1 MKIFDS
7 HFNKNIY
14 VNKKLSIFPVEISS
28 NSKLSI
34 PLNLNFNNFNIEL
47 ICKKQSGDS
56 FLNIS
61 FFKNK
66 ILLKNYKE
74 IIDFSI
80 FNNKKIS
87 CQLPQEADEIL
98 IEKNKGSIGKIIIN
112 RIIISK
118 EENQFIE
125 LYSKVCFIVPYQ
137 LYGGA
142 EVYLENLLKNS
153 PSYMSIDLLINGDSK
168 LKNSVFPNNIKLKNY
183 LNNIYDFLNLN
194 NYDQIIFYNSK
205 KIYNQLLMYKKVN
218 KSIKIYEIYHSDFIW
233 PDAMATV
240 ENRDEINTVFK
251 TSNLVGKNITVK
263 NQIICPPPLD
273 FSRFNFSRKTNKI
286 KNLGFIGRLSPE
298 KNPLLA
304 IDIASKLNIPIL
316 IAGDGPLKSEVVLK
330 VRNGANNIS
339 FLGWQNPLDFYKKI
353 DCLIMTS
360 EMEGLPNVIL
370 EALASGL
377 PVISTD
383 VGGISDV
390 LSNTNSFLF
399 NKNNLNIDNLKNF
412 IDNNVNYN
420 FNNVLKAREY
430 DKEIVCKKFFDEI
443 IKDFVKP
450 IEIMIKNNHT
460 IIDGMLI

>member
-14 VNKKLSIFPVEISS
+14 VNKKISIFPVEISS
-28 NSKLSI
+28 SSKLTI
-34 PLNLNFNNFNIEL
+34 PLNLNSNNFNIEL

-74 IIDFSI
+74 IIDFNI
-80 FNNKKIS
+80 FSNKKIS

-118 EENQFIE
+118 KEDQLVDI
-125 LYSKVCFIVPYQ
+125 YSKICFVVPYQ

-153 PSYMSIDLLINGDSK
+153 PEYMSIDLLINGENK
-168 LKNSVFPNNIKLKNY
+168 IKNSIFPNNIKIKNY

-205 KIYNQLLMYKKVN
+205 KIYNQLLMYKKIN
-218 KSIKIYEIYHSDFIW
+218 KSIKLYEIYHSDFIW
-233 PDAMATV
+233 PDAMSTIDI
-240 ENRDEINTVFK
+240 RDGIDTVFK

-273 FSRFNFSRKTNKI
+273 FSRFNFSRKTGKI
-286 KNLGFIGRLSPE
+286 RNLGFIGRLSPE

-304 IDIASKLNIPIL
+304 IDIANKLKMPL
-316 IAGDGPLKSEVVLK
+316 IMAGDGPLKSEIVLRLK
-330 VRNGANNIS
+330 NDFNNVT

-353 DCLIMTS
+353 DCLILTS
-360 EMEGLPNVIL
+360 EVEGLPNVIL

-377 PVISTD
+377 PIISTD
-383 VGGISDV
+383 VGGIPDV

-412 IDNNVNYN
+412 IENNSNYN
-420 FNNVLKAREY
+420 FNNVLKAKEY
-430 DKEIVCKKFFDEI
+430 DKEIICKKFFDEI
-443 IKDFVKP
+443 KKDFIKP
-450 IEIMIKNNHT
+450 IEIMIKNNDT
-460 IIDGMLI
+460 IINGMLL